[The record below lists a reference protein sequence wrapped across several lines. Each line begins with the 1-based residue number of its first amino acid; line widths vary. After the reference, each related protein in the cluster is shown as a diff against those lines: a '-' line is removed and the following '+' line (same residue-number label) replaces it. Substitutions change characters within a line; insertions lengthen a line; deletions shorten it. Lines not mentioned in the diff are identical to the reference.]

1 MTEQTR
7 REFCAQACQM
17 ASTAALAASM
27 GGLLQG
33 CGGGG
38 GSRITGGSLPPD
50 APALATLSA
59 TAASGGATLDI
70 DAGSPLATVGTAALV
85 QTPSGLVLVAHTGAD
100 TFTAVTAT
108 CTHENCTI
116 TGFTGQAFV
125 CPCHG
130 SRFSTSGAVQ
140 NGPATRALRSF
151 PTRLAGNVLTITV

>member
-17 ASTAALAASM
+17 ASAAALAGSM
-27 GGLLQG
+27 GAVLQG

-38 GSRITGGSLPPD
+38 SITGGSLPSD
-50 APALATLSA
+50 VPALVRLSA

-70 DAGSPLATVGTAALV
+70 DAGSPLAAVGSAALV
-85 QTPSGLVLVAHTGAD
+85 QSASGLILVAHTGTD

-108 CTHENCTI
+108 CTHETCTI
-116 TGFTGQAFV
+116 TGFTGQSFV

-130 SRFSTSGAVQ
+130 SRFSPTGAVQ

-151 PTRLAGNVLTITV
+151 ATRFAGNVLTISV